1 MTDRNEPYIDGEHFV
16 YPDGRR
22 LPRAQG
28 GENVGGP
35 PAAFAPEQAPLAQ
48 DTANQGAQQQGPQGE
63 PAQQQQA
70 PAGAD
75 PRVLEQMQQQM
86 QQFGQVIGPMAEA
99 LPALQQF
106 AQTQQQQQQGP
117 PEPSLEDM
125 AAMFFGGQQQ
135 GPGMPPQPMVPD
147 PYGQGV
153 QYDAYGNPVGY
164 DPYGGAAP
172 QMQQQMQ
179 QQGIPP
185 QLAPQFQQFQQ
196 QQAQQG
202 QPADPSQFVDFL
214 RRVVREE
221 VSPLQQGLTESQQQ
235 RQQEAWDRLYTEIPA
250 MKDPQQAPQIA
261 QRVAQAAYMFGR
273 SDEEA
278 QRLARDPGFA
288 RMVHLSSQT
297 EAQAQ
302 GETPAGAGDGVT
314 AVESGSGASAL
325 GQGEIDPGDAIVGA
339 GRTAGAQ
346 ATVFA
351 GGR

>member
-1 MTDRNEPYIDGEHFV
+1 MTHRTEPYIDGDHFV
-16 YPDGRR
+16 FPDGRR
-22 LPRAQG
+22 LARVRG
-28 GENVGGP
+28 GENQGAP
-35 PAAFAPEQAPLAQ
+35 AFAPDQAPAAQ
-48 DTANQGAQQQGPQGE
+48 QTADQGARQQGPQAPAE
-63 PAQQQQA
+63 PAQQQA

-75 PRVLEQMQQQM
+75 PRVIEQMQQQM

-99 LPALQQF
+99 LPALQTF
-106 AQTQQQQQQGP
+106 AQQQAQQQQGP
-117 PEPSLEDM
+117 PEPSLDEM

-135 GPGMPPQPMVPD
+135 PGVPD
-147 PYGQGV
+147 PYAQGV

-164 DPYGGAAP
+164 DPYA
-172 QMQQQMQ
+172 QQQMQ

-221 VSPLQQGLTESQQQ
+221 VTPLQEGFGNLQQQ
-235 RQQEAWDRLYTEIPA
+235 RQQEAWANLYEEIPA
-250 MKDPQQAPQIA
+250 MKDPEQAPQIA
-261 QRVAQAAYMFGR
+261 QRVAQAAYTFAR

-278 QRLARDPGFA
+278 QRFARDPAFA

-297 EAQAQ
+297 EAQGR
-302 GETPAGAGDGVT
+302 GETPAGAGDGVSP
-314 AVESGSGASAL
+314 VESGSGASA
-325 GQGEIDPGDAIVGA
+325 QQQEAIDPGDAIVGA
-339 GRTAGAQ
+339 GRTAGAP